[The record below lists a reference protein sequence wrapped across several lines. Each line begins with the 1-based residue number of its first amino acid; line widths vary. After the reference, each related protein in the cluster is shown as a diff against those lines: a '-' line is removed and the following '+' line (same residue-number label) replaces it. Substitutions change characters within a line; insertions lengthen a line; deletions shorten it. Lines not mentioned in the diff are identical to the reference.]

1 MSEALNAKM
10 DLTESFTANMGLTE
24 SFSASFSNYMAS
36 GAYWT
41 FDEILDSN
49 DEVYTFTL
57 VRQSVAY
64 DSSGVLVNASI
75 PVYETV

>member
-1 MSEALNAKM
+1 MSESLNAKM
-10 DLTESFTANMGLTE
+10 DLTE
-24 SFSASFSNYMAS
+24 SFSASFSNYMAG

-49 DEVYTFTL
+49 DEVYTFVL

-64 DSSGVLVNASI
+64 DSNGTLVNASI
-75 PVYETV
+75 PVYEVI

>member
-1 MSEALNAKM
+1 M

-57 VRQSVAY
+57 VRASVAY
-64 DSSGVLVNASI
+64 DSNGTEVAINT